1 MIYKSII
8 RPILFRFDAEK
19 IHDFIFLSLKL
30 LSYIPLV
37 FYFLKKYFNV
47 SHPILRTKLFG
58 IDFPNPV
65 GLAAGLDKNA
75 KLISQFSSLGFGF
88 IEIGTVTPKSQSG
101 NPKKRLFRLL
111 SDQGIINRMGF
122 NNDGVE
128 LIASRLKKKGNI
140 IVGGNIG
147 KNKITPINNAV
158 SDYLISFDYLF
169 DLVDYFAINVSSPN
183 TENLRDLQNKDNL
196 IYLLSS
202 IQKNNQSRKKPK
214 PILLKI
220 APDLSNDQ
228 LLIIIDVVTKTSID
242 GIIATNTTVRRDNL
256 KSSKNITNESGGL
269 SGAPLTNRST
279 EVIRFLHKSS
289 NGKIPIIGVGGIM
302 NPNDAIEKIKAGA
315 SLVQLYSGF
324 VYSGPS
330 LVRQINNTIL
340 DFRLNQ

>member
-8 RPILFRFDAEK
+8 RPLLFRFDAEK
-19 IHDFIFLSLKL
+19 IHDFTFLSLKL
-30 LSYIPLV
+30 LSYIPFV
-37 FYFLKKYFNV
+37 FYFLEKYFKV
-47 SHPILRTKLFG
+47 SDSLLRTKLFG

-111 SDQGIINRMGF
+111 SDEGIINRMGF

-140 IVGGNIG
+140 IIGGNIG
-147 KNKITPINNAV
+147 KNKITPIKNAV

-324 VYSGPS
+324 VYGGPS
-330 LVRQINNTIL
+330 LVRQINKTIL

>member
-8 RPILFRFDAEK
+8 RPLLFRFDAEK
-19 IHDFIFLSLKL
+19 IHDFTFLSIKL
-30 LSYIPLV
+30 LSYIPFV
-37 FYFLKKYFNV
+37 FYFLEKYFKV
-47 SHPILRTKLFG
+47 SDPLLRTKLFG
-58 IDFPNPV
+58 IDFPSPV

-111 SDQGIINRMGF
+111 SDEGIINRMGF
-122 NNDGVE
+122 NNDGIE

-147 KNKITPINNAV
+147 KNKITSIKNAV

-196 IYLLSS
+196 VYLLSS
-202 IQKNNQSRKKPK
+202 IQKNNQSRKTPK

-228 LLIIIDVVTKTSID
+228 LLSIIDVVTKTSID
-242 GIIATNTTVRRDNL
+242 GIIATNTTIQRENL
-256 KSSKNITNESGGL
+256 KSSKNITTEPGGL

-279 EVIRFLHKSS
+279 DVIRFLYKFS

-330 LVRQINNTIL
+330 LVRQINKTIL

>member
-1 MIYKSII
+1 M
-8 RPILFRFDAEK
+8 
-19 IHDFIFLSLKL
+19 
-30 LSYIPLV
+30 SYIPFV
-37 FYFLKKYFNV
+37 FYFLEKYFKV
-47 SHPILRTKLFG
+47 SDPLLRTKLFG
-58 IDFPNPV
+58 IDFPSPV

-88 IEIGTVTPKSQSG
+88 IEIGTVTPKPQSG

-111 SDQGIINRMGF
+111 SDEGIINRMGF
-122 NNDGVE
+122 NNDGIE

-147 KNKITPINNAV
+147 KNKITSIKNAV

-196 IYLLSS
+196 VYLLSS
-202 IQKNNQSRKKPK
+202 IQKNNQSRKTPK

-228 LLIIIDVVTKTSID
+228 LLSIIDVVTKTSID
-242 GIIATNTTVRRDNL
+242 GIIATNTTIQRENL
-256 KSSKNITNESGGL
+256 KSSKNITTEPGGL

-279 EVIRFLHKSS
+279 EVIRFLYKFS

-330 LVRQINNTIL
+330 LVRQINKTIL

>member
-8 RPILFRFDAEK
+8 RPLLFRFDAEK
-19 IHDFIFLSLKL
+19 IHDFTFLSIKL
-30 LSYIPLV
+30 LSYIPFV
-37 FYFLKKYFNV
+37 FYFLEKYFKV
-47 SHPILRTKLFG
+47 SDPLLRTKLFG
-58 IDFPNPV
+58 IDFPSPV

-88 IEIGTVTPKSQSG
+88 IEIGTVTPKPQSG

-111 SDQGIINRMGF
+111 SDEGIINRMGF
-122 NNDGVE
+122 NNDGIE

-147 KNKITPINNAV
+147 KNKITSIKNAV

-196 IYLLSS
+196 VFLLSS
-202 IQKNNQSRKKPK
+202 IQKNNFSPEKHPK

-228 LLIIIDVVTKTSID
+228 LLSIIDVVTRTSID
-242 GIIATNTTVRRDNL
+242 GIIATNTTIQRENL
-256 KSSKNITNESGGL
+256 KSPKNITTESGGL
-269 SGAPLTNRST
+269 SGAPLSR
-279 EVIRFLHKSS
+279 
-289 NGKIPIIGVGGIM
+289 
-302 NPNDAIEKIKAGA
+302 
-315 SLVQLYSGF
+315 
-324 VYSGPS
+324 
-330 LVRQINNTIL
+330 
-340 DFRLNQ
+340 

>member
-8 RPILFRFDAEK
+8 RPLLFRFDAEK
-19 IHDFIFLSLKL
+19 IHDFTFLSLKL
-30 LSYIPLV
+30 LSYIPFV
-37 FYFLKKYFNV
+37 FYFLEKYFKV
-47 SHPILRTKLFG
+47 SDSLLRTKLFG

-88 IEIGTVTPKSQSG
+88 IEIGTVTPKPQSG

-111 SDQGIINRMGF
+111 SDEGIINRMGF

-140 IVGGNIG
+140 IIGGNIG
-147 KNKITPINNAV
+147 KNKITPIKNAV

-196 IYLLSS
+196 VNLLSS
-202 IQKNNQSRKKPK
+202 IQKNNQSRKNPK

-228 LLIIIDVVTKTSID
+228 LLSIIEVFVTTSMI
-242 GIIATNTTVRRDNL
+242 L
-256 KSSKNITNESGGL
+256 
-269 SGAPLTNRST
+269 
-279 EVIRFLHKSS
+279 
-289 NGKIPIIGVGGIM
+289 
-302 NPNDAIEKIKAGA
+302 
-315 SLVQLYSGF
+315 
-324 VYSGPS
+324 
-330 LVRQINNTIL
+330 NN
-340 DFRLNQ
+340 

>member
-1 MIYKSII
+1 
-8 RPILFRFDAEK
+8 
-19 IHDFIFLSLKL
+19 
-30 LSYIPLV
+30 
-37 FYFLKKYFNV
+37 
-47 SHPILRTKLFG
+47 
-58 IDFPNPV
+58 
-65 GLAAGLDKNA
+65 
-75 KLISQFSSLGFGF
+75 LGFGF

-111 SDQGIINRMGF
+111 SDDGIINRMGF

-128 LIASRLKKKGNI
+128 AIASRLKKKGDV

-147 KNKITPINNAV
+147 KNKITPIENAV
-158 SDYLISFDYLF
+158 SDYLISFEYLF

-196 IYLLSS
+196 ISLLSA
-202 IQKNNQSRKKPK
+202 IQKNNHTKNNPK

-228 LLIIIDVVTKTSID
+228 LLSIIDVVNQTSID
-242 GIIATNTTVRRDNL
+242 GIIATNTTIERKNL
-256 KSSKNITNESGGL
+256 KSSKTLIKEQGGL

-279 EVIRFLHKSS
+279 EIIRFLHKSS

-330 LVRQINNTIL
+330 IVRQINKTIL